1 MSPEECARLAIDE
14 KLKQAGWVIQD
25 MNALNLAAGL
35 GVAIREFP
43 TSTGEV
49 DYALFV
55 DGRPVGVVEAK
66 RTEAGESITSVEDPS
81 ARYANS
87 TFKRIPGNYRI
98 RFAYEATD
106 KLIHFTDY
114 GDVKFRASTVF
125 NFFRPET
132 LRSLLKQPD
141 AIRNNMKR
149 FPVFDPA
156 GFRKCQEIAIKKLD
170 KSFSENRP
178 RALVQMATGAA
189 QPDAAALETA

>member
-66 RTEAGESITSVEDPS
+66 RTEIPNFQYDARTRMQMRNSLTMPAEEVKRLVDGGEKYVVRFKVEPNEDVHVHDLI
-81 ARYANS
+81 RGEVVINS
-87 TFKRIPGNYRI
+87 NI
-98 RFAYEATD
+98 
-106 KLIHFTDY
+106 
-114 GDVKFRASTVF
+114 
-125 NFFRPET
+125 
-132 LRSLLKQPD
+132 
-141 AIRNNMKR
+141 
-149 FPVFDPA
+149 
-156 GFRKCQEIAIKKLD
+156 LD
-170 KSFSENRP
+170 
-178 RALVQMATGAA
+178 
-189 QPDAAALETA
+189 DAAGRHPQQHEAFPCV